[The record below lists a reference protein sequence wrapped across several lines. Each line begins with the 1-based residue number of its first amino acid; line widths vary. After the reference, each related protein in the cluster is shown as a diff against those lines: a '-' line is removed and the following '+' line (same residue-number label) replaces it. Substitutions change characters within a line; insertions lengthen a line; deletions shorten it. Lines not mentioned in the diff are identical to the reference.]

1 MRRAGGINLEEMNLA
16 LKKLKH
22 GGNLIQL
29 SEDEWSAVTNRGS
42 LLNEDGELTASAFET
57 MMMTQI
63 KGFSHRKIQSAL
75 SRSTD
80 EDENIMFGLK
90 IIMSSVDHMEHMH
103 ELMTRQNAGAMQT
116 RLKSKKMVLN
126 KLFRRPLTMAIERWK
141 EHCFRAQFLD
151 DDGPETSADAA
162 TGHDQQQKRGWSE
175 MFEAAEHHGIK
186 LREEEN
192 VGAAGVTVDAQTE
205 LSVQMVAQRLAE
217 ISVTLQR
224 LQIQQTLQAQQ
235 SENGMPRECN
245 PHQSDALLARD
256 RAPDVEQRLAG
267 LEEGMSKIL
276 SEQGVTDRKL
286 EHILRNLDAIR
297 SGWRGQNKEVALAV
311 TQADSVHARPSS
323 NSPPRERKNVSAR
336 WPDTPTAEDR
346 DRVRRLS
353 SFVASAAVETSN
365 GRSVEAVD
373 PIDLCLTPRASFQ
386 FRHRMLGQNPE
397 NRDTRANVAARAY
410 GRTDSGS
417 DETLAS
423 SAVLGYLQPANNNM

>member
-1 MRRAGGINLEEMNLA
+1 MA

-22 GGNLIQL
+22 GGNHIQL
-29 SEDEWSAVTNRGS
+29 SEEEWSAVTNRGS

-151 DDGPETSADAA
+151 DDGPEMSADAA

-175 MFEAAEHHGIK
+175 VFEAAEHHGIK

-205 LSVQMVAQRLAE
+205 LSVQMVAQRLA
-217 ISVTLQR
+217 
-224 LQIQQTLQAQQ
+224 
-235 SENGMPRECN
+235 
-245 PHQSDALLARD
+245 
-256 RAPDVEQRLAG
+256 
-267 LEEGMSKIL
+267 
-276 SEQGVTDRKL
+276 
-286 EHILRNLDAIR
+286 
-297 SGWRGQNKEVALAV
+297 
-311 TQADSVHARPSS
+311 
-323 NSPPRERKNVSAR
+323 
-336 WPDTPTAEDR
+336 
-346 DRVRRLS
+346 
-353 SFVASAAVETSN
+353 
-365 GRSVEAVD
+365 
-373 PIDLCLTPRASFQ
+373 
-386 FRHRMLGQNPE
+386 
-397 NRDTRANVAARAY
+397 
-410 GRTDSGS
+410 
-417 DETLAS
+417 
-423 SAVLGYLQPANNNM
+423 

>member
-22 GGNLIQL
+22 GGSHIQL
-29 SEDEWSAVTNRGS
+29 SEEEWSAVTNRGS

-116 RLKSKKMVLN
+116 HLKSKKMVLN

-151 DDGPETSADAA
+151 DDGPEMSADAA

-175 MFEAAEHHGIK
+175 VFEAAEHHGIK

-245 PHQSDALLARD
+245 PHQFDSLLSRE
-256 RAPDVEQRLAG
+256 RGPDVEQRLAG

-276 SEQGVTDRKL
+276 SEQRVTDHKL
-286 EHILRNLDAIR
+286 EDILCNLDAIR
-297 SGWRGQNKEVALAV
+297 SGWRGQNKEVA
-311 TQADSVHARPSS
+311 QADSVHARPSS
-323 NSPPRERKNVSAR
+323 TSPPRQGKSMSAR

-353 SFVASAAVETSN
+353 SFVSSAAVETSN
-365 GRSVEAVD
+365 GRSVQAVD

-397 NRDTRANVAARAY
+397 NRDTRANAPARSY
-410 GRTDSGS
+410 GRTDSGF
-417 DETLAS
+417 DETLTS
-423 SAVLGYLQPANNNM
+423 SAVLGYLQSANNNM